1 MDYRKAIVESLN
13 VEMPE
18 TIRVDGIM
26 NEGDFIIYNDGGE
39 FVMYHQC
46 DGLLWRT
53 VSDSIRRM
61 SADKSEMVEGIKLAD
76 TRLPVVKTGGNFGN

>member
-1 MDYRKAIVESLN
+1 MDYRKTLLESLN

-26 NEGDFIIYNDGGE
+26 KEGDFIIYNDGGE
-39 FVMYHQC
+39 FIMYHQC

-53 VSDSIRRM
+53 TSDHIRHM
-61 SADKSEMVEGIKLAD
+61 SAERSELVEGIKLED
-76 TRLPVVKTGGNFGN
+76 TRLPVVKTGSNFGN